1 VGGHDEGRFLCNANS
16 NLDVVAPYRSNTYN
30 KASRVNVPCCFT
42 LIAHPRCT
50 TNMLASMPNIATA
63 AISMPVYA
71 LSETRMLDLGQLF
84 KTRGIHWG
92 YGSRRL
98 FRQCQRSK

>member
-1 VGGHDEGRFLCNANS
+1 
-16 NLDVVAPYRSNTYN
+16 
-30 KASRVNVPCCFT
+30 
-42 LIAHPRCT
+42 
-50 TNMLASMPNIATA
+50 MLANMPNIATA

-84 KTRGIHWG
+84 KIWGIHWG

-98 FRQCQRSK
+98 LGECQRSK